1 MQKLVTLQTIIWQMT
16 DLTTYYINDMYI
28 VNLDFNLP
36 CNIWVNQVQNEA
48 SENEYISNCFL
59 G

>member
-48 SENEYISNCFL
+48 SENKYISNCFL